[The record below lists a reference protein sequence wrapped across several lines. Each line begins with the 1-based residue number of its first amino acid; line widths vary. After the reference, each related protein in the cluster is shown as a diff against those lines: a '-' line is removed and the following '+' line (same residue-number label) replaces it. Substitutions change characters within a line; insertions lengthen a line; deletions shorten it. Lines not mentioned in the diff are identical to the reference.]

1 MANYIGYIWHRDQHI
16 ERVKIFGSRAYAI
29 KSTRGNAQKG
39 EEYQVETPDGR
50 EIIKWTKRR

>member
-29 KSTRGNAQKG
+29 KSTREKAQKG
-39 EEYQVETPDGR
+39 DEYTVETPDGR
-50 EIIKWTKRR
+50 EIIKWTQRR